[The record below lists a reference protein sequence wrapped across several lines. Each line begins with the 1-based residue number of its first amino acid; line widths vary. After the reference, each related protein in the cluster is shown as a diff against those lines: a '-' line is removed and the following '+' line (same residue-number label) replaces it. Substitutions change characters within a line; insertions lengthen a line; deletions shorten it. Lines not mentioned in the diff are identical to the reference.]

1 MRFWVSVACACLL
14 SAPALAGTFTETL
27 AFSGSPSNGGDTVY
41 GPVFNPSLGTLVGV
55 TMTANGSYT
64 PHIFVG
70 DPVASTASML
80 SVDLT
85 TYGAGGGLTTYPA
98 GGEALTYAGGYLN
111 GPAETFDE
119 TAVVTNPSA
128 LRLAYTAFGPYTSGD
143 LLGLD
148 VFSTPVAPGAWGSLA
163 DDVST
168 YEGTLTVGFS
178 YIPTVA
184 VPEPATWAL
193 LGAGGLL
200 TMVVRTVRR
209 RPGGALAQAR

>member
-1 MRFWVSVACACLL
+1 MQRCMH
-14 SAPALAGTFTETL
+14 AGSEGF
-27 AFSGSPSNGGDTVY
+27 AGN
-41 GPVFNPSLGTLVGV
+41 
-55 TMTANGSYT
+55 YT
-64 PHIFVG
+64 P
-70 DPVASTASML
+70 MYL
-80 SVDLT
+80 
-85 TYGAGGGLTTYPA
+85 
-98 GGEALTYAGGYLN
+98 YAN
-111 GPAETFDE
+111 
-119 TAVVTNPSA
+119 
-128 LRLAYTAFGPYTSGD
+128 
-143 LLGLD
+143 
-148 VFSTPVAPGAWGSLA
+148 PGAWGSLA